1 MRFVLQTAARATW
14 RFSIFSAL
22 SGCLCLVPALT
33 SCWPGLNKVE
43 KMWRDAEIHHLARTV
58 LINKVLDSSTLTPCL
73 LRYQFYTGEKIGKS
87 FQQFFCIF
95 FFLLVCL
102 FSSPDKELQLS
113 LFQAVFVCAGNC
125 GVHTCLLIVPPPW
138 NRGSSS
144 TFPLISPLE
153 FLRTSSLRGIRD
165 LNQPPAPILHQAGRG
180 WARSPGAVCVIT
192 ALSKSEQ
199 LTETLLSPWL
209 HRDVSKTGECAVLSL
224 LRVRNGLC
232 DLLSFCFSLSHCKQP
247 CW

>member
-1 MRFVLQTAARATW
+1 MSAQISVLHWGKDRKV
-14 RFSIFSAL
+14 I
-22 SGCLCLVPALT
+22 PAVFL
-33 SCWPGLNKVE
+33 
-43 KMWRDAEIHHLARTV
+43 
-58 LINKVLDSSTLTPCL
+58 
-73 LRYQFYTGEKIGKS
+73 YF
-87 FQQFFCIF
+87 FFC
-95 FFLLVCL
+95 L
-102 FSSPDKELQLS
+102 
-113 LFQAVFVCAGNC
+113 FVCFLPQIKSCSCRFFKQYSFVQVTVGFI
-125 GVHTCLLIVPPPW
+125 HCLLIDPPPW

-153 FLRTSSLRGIRD
+153 FLCTSSLRGIRD
-165 LNQPPAPILHQAGRG
+165 LNQPPAPILHQAGHG